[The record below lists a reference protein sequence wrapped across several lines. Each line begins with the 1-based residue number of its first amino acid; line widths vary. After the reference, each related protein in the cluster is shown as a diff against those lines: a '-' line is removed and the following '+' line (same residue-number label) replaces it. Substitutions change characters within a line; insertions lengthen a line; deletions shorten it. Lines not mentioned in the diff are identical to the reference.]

1 MRPEHWLYTIPLRLR
16 SLFRW
21 AQADQ
26 ELDDELRD
34 HLERKTE
41 EYVAQGMT
49 QKEAHRRARIDL
61 DGIEQ
66 TKQKCRDTR
75 KVNWIQDFI
84 QDLRFGVRILR
95 KSTGFTAVAVL
106 SIALGIGAN
115 TAIFSVIQAL
125 LLRWLPVP
133 SPQELLQVNIVINGR
148 TIDSFSYPVI
158 RALAERKDVFENLG
172 GYCGNTFRVGS
183 PDATVHTPGALVSGG
198 FFPALQLQPTAGR
211 LLTPED
217 DQPGAPLTAVISDG
231 YWERNFHRDPR
242 AIGAT
247 LLVEGH
253 PATIVGVTPRGFT
266 GANVGKI
273 ADLTMAFQ
281 ALPQFSPD
289 RAGLLEA
296 GNQYIRILARPA
308 HGLRPEQVRARL
320 KVLWPPMATVGVNSR
335 GPAVRRQAMLASTL
349 DVVPGG
355 TGWTPLR
362 NQYTKPLY
370 VLMFLSG
377 LVLLVA
383 CANVA
388 NLLLARSAAR
398 RHEIAVRLAIGA
410 GRGRIARQL
419 LSESLLLAVMGAVL
433 GLVVAQVGG
442 SLLLRLASRGPQPI
456 TLSVGVNGQVLTFA
470 LAVAVLTGLLFGLA
484 PAVRA
489 TSAGPGLA
497 LKGGEG
503 TSSGSGGRFAPK
515 LVAGQVAWSLL
526 LLIGAGLFIRTLR
539 NLQAIDPGF
548 RHEGVMLLDVDA
560 RRSLG
565 AVGPQGDSRIYTFF
579 RESLNEVSQLSG
591 VTAVSVS
598 NFTPI
603 SGGFWSQ
610 DVLIDGQRQGGENPA
625 FFAVSPGYFKTL
637 QILLV
642 AGRDFTFS
650 DDGGAPPVV
659 IVNEEF
665 VRRFIPHGQPLGR
678 IVSVADS
685 QLWQNMQIIGVSG
698 NLIPYSLR
706 EPLRPCVFVPF
717 FQQPP
722 GRVAFGTFEVRA
734 GGSLSRVSSAMEA
747 AMRRRLPGVS
757 LKARSF
763 TAQVE
768 NSIRSEIL
776 MAKLAGFFGGVA
788 LVLAG
793 IGVYGLLA
801 YVVRL
806 RTAEIGIRLALGAQ
820 RGQVLWLVLRS
831 GLRLVVFGVAL
842 GLPAAWWASR
852 LVSGLLYGL
861 SPNDPVTI
869 AAAVL
874 LLSTTA
880 LAASLLPARRATK
893 VDPMVALRYE

>member
-1 MRPEHWLYTIPLRLR
+1 MRPGHWLFTIPLRLR

-41 EYVAQGMT
+41 EYVARGMT
-49 QKEAHRRARIDL
+49 QEEARRRARIDL
-61 DGIEQ
+61 GGVEQ
-66 TKQKCRDTR
+66 TKQKCRDAR
-75 KVNWIQDFI
+75 RVNWMHDFFH
-84 QDLRFGVRILR
+84 DLRFGLRILR
-95 KSTGFTAVAVL
+95 KSPGFTAVAVL

-133 SPQELLQVNIVINGR
+133 NPQELLQVNTIITGR
-148 TIDSFSYPVI
+148 AIDSFSYPVI

-172 GYCGNTFRVGS
+172 GYCGNTFTVGP
-183 PDATVHTPGALVSGG
+183 PDAAVRTHGALVSGG

-247 LLVEGH
+247 LIVEGH
-253 PATIVGVTPRGFT
+253 PVRIVGITPRGFT
-266 GANVGKI
+266 GANVGEI

-281 ALPQFSPD
+281 ARLQLSPE

-308 HGLRPEQVRARL
+308 PGLTPDQVRARL
-320 KVLWPPMATVGVNSR
+320 KVLWPPMAGVGVNSR
-335 GPAVRRQAMLASTL
+335 ATPARRQAMLASTL
-349 DVVPGG
+349 DVAPGG

-433 GLVVAQVGG
+433 GLAVAQVGS
-442 SLLLRLASRGPQPI
+442 SLLLRLASRAI
-456 TLSVGVNGQVLTFA
+456 TLSVGVNGQVLAFA

-484 PAVRA
+484 PALRV

-497 LKGGEG
+497 LKGGEE
-503 TSSGSGGRFAPK
+503 TSSGSRGRLAPT

-565 AVGPQGDSRIYTFF
+565 AVGPQGDSRIYTLF
-579 RESLNEVSQLSG
+579 RESLNEISQLTG
-591 VTAVSVS
+591 VTAASVS

-610 DVLIDGQRQGGENPA
+610 DVLVDGQRQGGENPV
-625 FFAVSPGYFKTL
+625 FFAVSTGYFKTL
-637 QILLV
+637 QIPLA

-659 IVNEEF
+659 IINEEF
-665 VRRFIPHGQPLGR
+665 VRRFIPHGRPLGR
-678 IVSVADS
+678 TVSVADS
-685 QLWQNMQIIGVSG
+685 QLWQNMQVIGVSA
-698 NLIPYSLR
+698 NLVPYSLR

-722 GRVAFGTFEVRA
+722 GRVAFGTFEIRA
-734 GGSLSRVSSAMEA
+734 GGSLSGVSSAIEDT
-747 AMRRRLPGVS
+747 MRRRLPGVP

-763 TAQVE
+763 TGQVE
-768 NSIRSEIL
+768 DSIRSETL
-776 MAKLAGFFGGVA
+776 MAKLAGFFGGLA
-788 LVLAG
+788 LALAG

-806 RTAEIGIRLALGAQ
+806 RTAEVGIRMALGAQ

-831 GLRLVVFGVAL
+831 GLSLVVFGLAL

-852 LVSGLLYGL
+852 LVSGLLFDL
-861 SPNDPVTI
+861 SPNDPLTI
-869 AAAVL
+869 AASVL